1 MTEYEFNNL
10 MSSRQISDD
19 EATIPVHDETNSD
32 NGEASE
38 YTNTE
43 THPPIGEEFDE
54 AAIASNNE
62 KIKHPD
68 FLPNAIKWS
77 YSGNRY
83 FFKSA
88 NWSNYRKSNRSTGL
102 ENRLRKWIYPQV

>member
-68 FLPNAIKWS
+68 FLPNAI
-77 YSGNRY
+77 
-83 FFKSA
+83 
-88 NWSNYRKSNRSTGL
+88 
-102 ENRLRKWIYPQV
+102 